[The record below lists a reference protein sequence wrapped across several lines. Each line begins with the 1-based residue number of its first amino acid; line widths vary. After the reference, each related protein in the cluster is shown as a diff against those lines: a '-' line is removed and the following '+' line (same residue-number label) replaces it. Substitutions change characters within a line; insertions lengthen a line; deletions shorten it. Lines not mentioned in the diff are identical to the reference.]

1 MKKLVL
7 GLFLLLSAYSYGQQT
22 IGSNGQDLLIKG
34 KPKLVTTPTTT
45 TADSNSLYTQKQ
57 INALIAGAGSVT
69 PSSATT
75 FTNKNLTSGT
85 NTFPTFN
92 QNTTGGAG
100 FLTTARLIQGVSF
113 NGTADINPIN
123 GTGFVKVTGTTLSYD
138 NSTYLTASTA
148 LSTTLTGLSTST
160 VASINSSDSFLTAFG
175 KLQASISLLNTATTP
190 PIQCATTGALPAYTW
205 NSVNVA
211 AVYTANANGALSIDG
226 YAVQL
231 GDAVLVKNESTHSN
245 NGVFILTQLGDS
257 THPWVL
263 TRRAFEQ
270 TVSNISVATL
280 WFVEFGTS
288 NSAINFRFTNTAFNG
303 YNPGNGASNYF
314 FEVTTYIGA
323 ANSFTANQTLND
335 DIYIILG
342 TGQSPNNS
350 SLRYNS
356 STGAVELSVYHTFQ
370 VRRPTGSNGTVLD
383 VYDNQSSPAGDMFW
397 VRSSAATFLGV
408 DRYGHTFTKGLS
420 YSITSKTANYTA
432 TNTDYYIKC
441 TANSFNVTF
450 PGANSFAGQ
459 TYVIANTGSGTIT
472 AVPNGSDTITG
483 TTTIA
488 AGASGMF
495 ASDGSSNW
503 TRIF

>member
-1 MKKLVL
+1 MKKLIF
-7 GLFLLLSAYSYGQQT
+7 GLFLLLSAYSYAQQT
-22 IGSNGQDLLIKG
+22 IGSNNQDLLIKG

-57 INALIAGAGSVT
+57 VNALVAGGGSVT
-69 PSSATT
+69 ASSTTT

-85 NTFPTFN
+85 NTFPIFN

-123 GTGFVKVTGTTLSYD
+123 GTGFVKATGTSLSYD
-138 NSTYLTASTA
+138 NSTYLTSSTA

-160 VASINSSDSFLTAFG
+160 VATITSSDSFLSAFG
-175 KLQASISLLNTATTP
+175 KLQASVSLLNTSTTP
-190 PIQCATTGALPAYTW
+190 PLQCATTAALPAYTW

-211 AVYTANANGALSIDG
+211 SVYTANANGALVIDG

-231 GDAVLVKNESTHSN
+231 NDAVLVKNETTHSN
-245 NGVFILTQLGDS
+245 NGVFVLTQLGDS
-257 THPWVL
+257 THPWIL

-270 TVSNISVATL
+270 TASNISIGTL
-280 WFVEFGTS
+280 WFVGNGTA
-288 NSAINFRFTNTAFNG
+288 NAAITFRFTNAAFNG
-303 YNPGNGASNYF
+303 YNPTSGASNYF

-342 TGQSPNNS
+342 TGQATNNS

-356 STGAVELSVYHTFQ
+356 SSAYVEVNVYHGFRVQRNTA
-370 VRRPTGSNGTVLD
+370 SNGTALD
-383 VYDNQSSPAGDMFW
+383 VYDSQTTPNGGMFTI
-397 VRSSAATFLGV
+397 RTGSGTLLGV
-408 DRYGHTFTKGLS
+408 DQYNRTYTKSMS
-420 YSITSKTANYTA
+420 YNLVSKTANYTA
-432 TNTDYYIKC
+432 TLLDYYIKC

-450 PGANSFAGQ
+450 PSPFTGQ

-472 AVPNGSDTITG
+472 AVPNGTDTITG

-488 AGASGMF
+488 AGTSAMF
-495 ASDGSSNW
+495 FADGVSNW
-503 TRIF
+503 TRLF